1 MRNIMNR
8 FDRFVSMQSSS
19 ANSDWQVV
27 GLTLSYT
34 YSEK

>member
-1 MRNIMNR
+1 MRNNMNR

-19 ANSDWQVV
+19 ANSDWLGA
-27 GLTLSYT
+27 GLTLSYP